1 MSAQLLLKLVERIS
15 VRDFSLGM
23 GGATVKVLLFLWRVS
38 R

>member
-1 MSAQLLLKLVERIS
+1 MSAQLLLELVERIS

-23 GGATVKVLLFLWRVS
+23 GGAAVNVLLFLWRVF